1 MNYEYDALYCE
12 VLVVFYLEN
21 LNGRAIFLIFD
32 HKTPS
37 GNQSEQK
44 TYKAIASPTPA
55 PRLLESN
62 ECSMIKY

>member
-1 MNYEYDALYCE
+1 MNLMHLYCE
-12 VLVVFYLEN
+12 VFYFEN

-55 PRLLESN
+55 APTARELQTLHD
-62 ECSMIKY
+62 